1 MSRAVGLRF
10 LGGLVLLP
18 VAALFST
25 DCGGNDVIDS
35 GDAAGDANTVSDVGT
50 SDDVS
55 DAMPVDRA
63 EGSSDD
69 SSVPDAH
76 TFTDAAPDA
85 RKEGGSEGGVVPAL
99 ALGTAKT
106 FALLASSTITNT
118 GVTTEVTG
126 DVGISPGTAL
136 VNLPPGQVSG
146 TIHLDDAVATQA
158 AADMAVAYDDL
169 VTRPCTHVLSGVD
182 LGGMTL
188 APGVYC
194 FGVSAAQSASD
205 LTLDAQGDPNA
216 SWVFQIGS
224 TLTIASNAATKMIN
238 GGSACNV
245 YWQVGS
251 SATINTG
258 ARLEGTLL
266 AKVSITLLT
275 GASVSP
281 GRVLTETAAVTLD
294 SNAISNLGCP

>member
-1 MSRAVGLRF
+1 MFRAVGLRVP
-10 LGGLVLLP
+10 GGLVLLP
-18 VAALFST
+18 IAALFSVG
-25 DCGGNDVIDS
+25 CGGNDVIDS
-35 GDAAGDANTVSDVGT
+35 SDAGAVSDDGT
-50 SDDVS
+50 FDDVS
-55 DAMPVDRA
+55 DAVA
-63 EGSSDD
+63 HETEGSSDD

-85 RKEGGSEGGVVPAL
+85 RSEAGTDGGVVPVL

-118 GVTTEVTG
+118 GVTTEITG

-136 VNLPPGQVSG
+136 VNLPAGQVNG
-146 TIHLDDAVATQA
+146 TIHLDDAVAAKA
-158 AADMAVAYDDL
+158 AADMAVAYNDL
-169 VTRPCTHVLSGVD
+169 VSRPCGHVLSSVD

-188 APGVYC
+188 TPGVYC
-194 FGVSAAQSASD
+194 FSDSAAQSASD
-205 LTLDAQGDPNA
+205 LTLDAQGNPDA

-224 TLTIASNAATKMIN
+224 TLIIASNAATKVIN

-251 SATINTG
+251 SATVNTG

-266 AKVSITLLT
+266 AKVSITMLT